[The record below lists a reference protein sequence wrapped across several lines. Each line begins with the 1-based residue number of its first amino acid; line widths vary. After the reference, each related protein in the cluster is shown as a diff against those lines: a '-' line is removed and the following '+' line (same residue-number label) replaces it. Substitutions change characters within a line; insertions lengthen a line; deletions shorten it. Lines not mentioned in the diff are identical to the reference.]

1 MVFDAILGQD
11 PAVQILRRA
20 LATGR
25 VHHAYRFEGPAG
37 VGKRT
42 AAFALAQSLVCQRPQ
57 PEGCGECSACRR
69 TVTLAEEEPHVPL
82 HPDVLLVGRGIY
94 PKHLLGKKG
103 SDEKTGISVEQI
115 RRVVLARAGYEPHEA
130 RALVVIV
137 QNAEEL
143 TQSAANALLKTLEE
157 PHAKVHFV
165 LLTSRPRK
173 LLDTVR
179 SRSLAVRFG
188 PLPDTALRLIL
199 EQRGVPTDRVAL
211 AQGSAKRALELLDDE
226 QRERLEAFTQGMD
239 RALRNPHVGASLEF
253 LSSLPNDRDRVRA
266 ALLAFAGHLALEG
279 RSLATYDPP
288 RAATRAH
295 QYQAVERALTLL
307 ERNVSTT
314 LTLEAMLIELQ
325 RAQAAPG

>member
-42 AAFALAQSLVCQRPQ
+42 VAFALAQSLVCQRPQ

-69 TVTLAEEEPHVPL
+69 ATTLAEAEPHVPL
-82 HPDVLLVGRGIY
+82 HPDVLLVSRGLY
-94 PKHLLGKKG
+94 PKNLLGK
-103 SDEKTGISVEQI
+103 STEEKTGISVEQI
-115 RRVVLARAGYEPHEA
+115 RRVVLSRAGYEPHEA

-137 QNAEEL
+137 QDAEEL
-143 TQSAANALLKTLEE
+143 TPSAANALLKTLEE
-157 PHAKVHFV
+157 PHARVHFV

-173 LLDTVR
+173 LLDTIR

-188 PLPDTALRLIL
+188 PLPDAALRTIL
-199 EQRGVPTDRVAL
+199 ERRGISPERLAL
-211 AQGSAKRALELLDDE
+211 ARGSAKHALELADDE
-226 QRERLEAFTQGMD
+226 QRERLDAFTEGME

-253 LSSLPNDRDRVRA
+253 LSSQPNDRDRVRA
-266 ALLAFAGHLALEG
+266 SLLAFAGHLALEG
-279 RSLATYDPP
+279 RSLAAEAPA

-295 QYQAVERALTLL
+295 QYQAVERALALL

-314 LTLEAMLIELQ
+314 LTLEGMLIELQ
-325 RAQAAPG
+325 RAQALPG